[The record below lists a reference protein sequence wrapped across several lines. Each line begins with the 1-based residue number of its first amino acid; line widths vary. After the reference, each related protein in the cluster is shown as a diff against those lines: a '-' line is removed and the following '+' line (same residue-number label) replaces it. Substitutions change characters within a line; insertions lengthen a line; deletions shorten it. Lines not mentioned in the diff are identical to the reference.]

1 MHELALCS
9 KLARVIVVIGV
20 SVLALEE
27 HLANKVERV
36 RTAAD
41 ATIGSV
47 KIHLLRNCSDGRV
60 VIACV
65 IKHEVANRMGVN
77 TKLLQRLADNFRHLL
92 ATVSA
97 R

>member
-1 MHELALCS
+1 MHKLALVS
-9 KLARVIVVIGV
+9 KLARVVVVSV

-27 HLANKVERV
+27 HLANKVERIK
-36 RTAAD
+36 TAAN

-47 KIHLLRNCSDGRV
+47 KIYLLRNRGDGGV

-65 IKHEVANRMGVN
+65 IKHKVANCTGVN
-77 TKLLQRLADNFRHLL
+77 TKLLQRLADNFSHLL
-92 ATVSA
+92 ATMSA

>member
-1 MHELALCS
+1 MYKLALVS
-9 KLARVIVVIGV
+9 RLARVIIVSV

-27 HLANKVERV
+27 HLADEVERI

-41 ATIGSV
+41 ATRGSV
-47 KIHLLRNCSDGRV
+47 KIHLLRNCGDSGV

-65 IKHEVANRMGVN
+65 IKHKVADCTGVD
-77 TKLLQRLADNFRHLL
+77 TKLLQRLANNFSHLL
-92 ATVSA
+92 AAISA